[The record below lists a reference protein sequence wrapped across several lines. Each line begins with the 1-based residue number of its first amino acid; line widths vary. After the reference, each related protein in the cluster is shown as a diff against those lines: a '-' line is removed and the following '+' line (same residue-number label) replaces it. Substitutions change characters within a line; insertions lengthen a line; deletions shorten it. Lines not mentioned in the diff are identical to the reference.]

1 MIFLPGAVTHLKA
14 AYTYYSAYGSEL
26 NFSSFLLGT
35 VCPDSVNLNGHAPKD
50 IRWPAHLRASDLN
63 IWEQN
68 AVQFYNEN
76 KDKYE
81 FSYLLGYIMH
91 IVTDIVWDR
100 EYDMPLFAV
109 LHKNG
114 VPKEELK
121 KMRWREIDGYELKQK
136 DTLWLKESL
145 EALKLATPRNIGTL
159 NASEIEEWRR
169 KILEKNF
176 DVNIV
181 SKYLTDE
188 LMENFFESVN
198 ENMQKIIKP

>member
-1 MIFLPGAVTHLKA
+1 MPGAVTHLKA
-14 AYTYYSAYGSEL
+14 AYTFYNESGVDIQL
-26 NFSSFLLGT
+26 SSFLLGA
-35 VCPDSVNLNGHAPKD
+35 VCPDSVNLNGHAPKN
-50 IRWPAHLRASDLN
+50 IRWPAHLRTSDLN

-76 KDKYE
+76 KDKYDN
-81 FSYLLGYIMH
+81 SYLLGYIMH

-109 LHKNG
+109 MHKHG

-136 DTLWLKESL
+136 DTKWLKESL
-145 EALKLATPRNIGTL
+145 AALKLAKPCDIGTL
-159 NASEIEEWRR
+159 NSADIEEWRG
-169 KILEKNF
+169 KILEKKF
-176 DVNIV
+176 DVNIT

-188 LMENFFESVN
+188 LMDTFFASVN
-198 ENMQKIIKP
+198 KNMLNILKP